1 MAIGKQIFEVKYKDL
16 STEELE
22 KEYIRLKDYMGLT
35 NKEKRIKFM
44 ADNILNNSVSNYY
57 TEKEVLEEILREKT
71 GKDYSSNFTLK
82 IEISD
87 IINYISDGDNSKV
100 LVLNS
105 IVDSIYN
112 DYIGELLEDALFIYA
127 EEVIK
132 ELEKIKD
139 NNIEIEAITELLED
153 KIEEK
158 TLRKIL
164 DEKVKEFLLLLYSDK
179 NSYKDFF
186 NEVFST
192 TDYVLLFAKYYLKLY
207 DYRLNNSYIC

>member
-1 MAIGKQIFEVKYKDL
+1 MNKKIRTLAIIIILALLIPYTTVNAVSTKTDEVI
-16 STEELE
+16 EEL
-22 KEYIRLKDYMGLT
+22 
-35 NKEKRIKFM
+35 
-44 ADNILNNSVSNYY
+44 NS
-57 TEKEVLEEILREKT
+57 
-71 GKDYSSNFTLK
+71 
-82 IEISD
+82 SD
-87 IINYISDGDNSKV
+87 ILKSNNGTAKY
-100 LVLNS
+100 
-105 IVDSIYN
+105 
-112 DYIGELLEDALFIYA
+112 E
-127 EEVIK
+127 
-132 ELEKIKD
+132 D